1 MDTQNNLTPVQ
12 QDLAKIE
19 LALSN
24 LVAAGEDLFA
34 DEIAALRAKRDAL
47 IAQVEEEVTTA
58 VVDAVKE
65 AQRTFIEKY
74 GAAVAHAAEI
84 ALLAAILGRL
94 LGVM

>member
-24 LVAAGEDLFA
+24 LVVAGEDFFA
-34 DEIAALRAKRDAL
+34 DEIAALKAKRDAL
-47 IAQVEEEVTTA
+47 VAKVEEEVTTA
-58 VVDAVKE
+58 VAGAVKE
-65 AQRTFIEKY
+65 AHRTLVERY

-94 LGVM
+94 LGVI